1 METELEKAR
10 KEIEYYKKIAE
21 RTGNLYLRET
31 EELSKI
37 ITRLKQAE
45 ASLMKSE
52 RKLRNIIEHS
62 NELFYLH
69 DTDHNLTYVSPIS
82 MDFFG
87 YTPDET
93 KVKWMELMTSN
104 PINQAGFEIT
114 QKAIQTGEKQK
125 PYILEGRSKD
135 GKSILLEI
143 EESPILDENG
153 KTVLIAGA
161 ARDITDRKRA
171 EEEKEKLETQLRQSQ
186 KMEAVGTMAG
196 GIAHDF
202 NNILSIILGNT
213 ELAIRDVPE
222 WHPVKESLDEVRKAC
237 LRAKDVIRQ
246 LLSFGR
252 KSEMQLRP
260 LDISVILRE
269 SLKLIR
275 SSLPSYVEIQQNFDE
290 DIWTTLAD
298 PTQINQILIN
308 LSTNAADA
316 IENTGGILS
325 VSLENVEITRQD
337 PELNLEPGRYV
348 KIRISDTGVGISA
361 EDMER
366 IFDPYYTT
374 KNVGKG
380 TGMGL
385 AVVHSIVETHNGRI
399 NVSST
404 PGKGTTFEI
413 FLCSIDEAPI
423 AEAQEN
429 ETLLHG
435 SETILFVDDEESIV
449 KLNKAR
455 LERLGYQVIGTAD
468 PLEALELFRH
478 NSIQFDLVIS
488 DMTMPNMTGDR
499 LAGEMMKIRP
509 DIPIILCTGFS
520 GQISEELALEKGIRA
535 FVMKPLELKELVE
548 TVRNVVD
555 SRLSD
560 NQTLRD

>member
-37 ITRLKQAE
+37 ITRLKQTE
-45 ASLMKSE
+45 TSLMKSE
-52 RKLRNIIEHS
+52 QKLRNIIEHS

-69 DTDHNLTYVSPIS
+69 DTDHNLTYVSPQSI
-82 MDFFG
+82 DFFG

-135 GKSILLEI
+135 GKNILLEI
-143 EESPILDENG
+143 EESPIIDETG

-161 ARDITDRKRA
+161 ARNITDRKRA
-171 EEEKEKLETQLRQSQ
+171 EEDKEKLETQLRQSQ

-237 LRAKDVIRQ
+237 LRAKDIIRQ

-275 SSLPSYVEIQQNFDE
+275 SSLPSYVEIRQNFDE

-316 IENTGGILS
+316 IGNAGGILS
-325 VSLENVEITRQD
+325 VSLENVEIARLD

-348 KIRISDTGVGISA
+348 KIKISDTGIGISA

-435 SETILFVDDEESIV
+435 KETILFVDDEESIV
-449 KLNKAR
+449 KLNKVR

-478 NSIQFDLVIS
+478 NSIQFDLVIT

-499 LAGEMMKIRP
+499 LAAEIMKVRP
-509 DIPIILCTGFS
+509 HIPIILCTGFS
-520 GQISEELALEKGIRA
+520 GRISEEQALEKGIRA
-535 FVMKPLELKELVE
+535 FVMKPLELKDLAE
-548 TVRNVVD
+548 TVRNVLD
-555 SRLSD
+555 AGSF
-560 NQTLRD
+560 

>member
-37 ITRLKQAE
+37 ITRLKQTE
-45 ASLMKSE
+45 TSLTKSE
-52 RKLRNIIEHS
+52 QKLRNIIEHS
-62 NELFYLH
+62 NELYYLH
-69 DTDHNLTYVSPIS
+69 DTDHNVTYVSPQS
-82 MDFFG
+82 RDFFG
-87 YTPDET
+87 YTPDEM

-125 PYILEGRSKD
+125 PYILEGRRQD

-143 EESPILDENG
+143 EESPIIDENG

-161 ARDITDRKRA
+161 ARNITDRKRA
-171 EEEKEKLETQLRQSQ
+171 EEEKEKLEAQLRQSQ
-186 KMEAVGTMAG
+186 KMEAIGTMAG

-222 WHPVKESLDEVRKAC
+222 WHPVKESLDEVRQAC
-237 LRAKDVIRQ
+237 LRAKDVVRQ
-246 LLSFGR
+246 LLSFCR

-260 LDISVILRE
+260 IDISVILRE

-275 SSLPSYVEIQQNFDE
+275 STLPSNIEIRQDFDGG
-290 DIWTTLAD
+290 IWTILGD

-308 LSTNAADA
+308 LSANGSDA
-316 IENTGGILS
+316 IGSAGGILS
-325 VSLENVEITRQD
+325 VSLENVEIARQD

-348 KIRISDTGVGISA
+348 KISISDTGVGISA

-374 KNVGKG
+374 KKVGRG

-385 AVVHSIVETHNGRI
+385 AVVHGIVETHNGRI
-399 NVSST
+399 NVNST
-404 PGKGTTFEI
+404 PGKGTAFEI
-413 FLCSIDEAPI
+413 FFRSTDAAPVVEVP
-423 AEAQEN
+423 AN
-429 ETLLHG
+429 NTLPHG
-435 SETILFVDDEESIV
+435 GETILFVDDEKSIV

-468 PLEALELFRH
+468 PLKAIDLFRH
-478 NSIQFDLVIS
+478 KSIQFDLVIT
-488 DMTMPNMTGDR
+488 DMTMPNMMGDE
-499 LAGEMMKIRP
+499 LAAEMMKIRP

-520 GQISEELALEKGIRA
+520 GRISEEQALEKGIRA
-535 FVMKPLELKELVE
+535 FVMKPLELKDLAE
-548 TVRNVVD
+548 TIRNVLD
-555 SRLSD
+555 AGSF
-560 NQTLRD
+560 

>member
-1 METELEKAR
+1 METQLEKAR

-45 ASLMKSE
+45 TSLMKSE

-62 NELFYLH
+62 NELYYLH
-69 DTDHNLTYVSPIS
+69 DTDHNLTYVSPQS
-82 MDFFG
+82 TDFFG

-125 PYILEGRSKD
+125 PYILEGRRQD

-143 EESPILDENG
+143 EESPILDQNG

-161 ARDITDRKRA
+161 ARDVTDRKCA

-246 LLSFGR
+246 LLSFSR

-316 IENTGGILS
+316 IESAGGILS
-325 VSLENVEITRQD
+325 VSLENVEIARKD

-413 FLCSIDEAPI
+413 FLCSVDEAPI

-435 SETILFVDDEESIV
+435 RETILFVDDEESIV
-449 KLNKAR
+449 KLNRVR

-478 NSIQFDLVIS
+478 NSIQFDLVIT

-499 LAGEMMKIRP
+499 LAAEIMKIRP

-520 GQISEELALEKGIRA
+520 GRISEELALEKGIRA
-535 FVMKPLELKELVE
+535 FVVKPLEVKELVE
-548 TVRNVVD
+548 TVRNILD

>member
-69 DTDHNLTYVSPIS
+69 DTDHNLTYVSPQS

-143 EESPILDENG
+143 EESPILDQNG

-161 ARDITDRKRA
+161 ARNITDRKRA

-252 KSEMQLRP
+252 KSDMQLRP
-260 LDISVILRE
+260 LDIRVILRE

-275 SSLPSYVEIQQNFDE
+275 SSLPSCVEIQQNFDK

-308 LSTNAADA
+308 LSNNAADA
-316 IENTGGILS
+316 IESAGGILS
-325 VSLENVEITRQD
+325 VSLENVEIARQD

-413 FLCSIDEAPI
+413 FLCSVDEAPI

-435 SETILFVDDEESIV
+435 RETILFVDDEESIV
-449 KLNKAR
+449 KLNKVR

-478 NSIQFDLVIS
+478 NSIQFDLVIT

-499 LAGEMMKIRP
+499 LAAEIMKIRP

-520 GQISEELALEKGIRA
+520 GRISEEQALENGIRA
-535 FVMKPLELKELVE
+535 FVMKPLELKDLAE
-548 TVRNVVD
+548 TVRNVMD
-555 SRLSD
+555 AGSF
-560 NQTLRD
+560 

>member
-21 RTGNLYLRET
+21 KTGNLYLRET

-37 ITRLKQAE
+37 ITRLKQTE
-45 ASLMKSE
+45 ASLTKNE
-52 RKLRNIIEHS
+52 QKLRNIIEHS

-69 DTDHNLTYVSPIS
+69 DTDHNLTYVSPQS
-82 MDFFG
+82 RDFFG

-93 KVKWMELMTSN
+93 KVKWMKMMTSN

-114 QKAIQTGEKQK
+114 QKAIQTGEKQE
-125 PYILEGRSKD
+125 PYILEGRRKD
-135 GKSILLEI
+135 GKNILLEI
-143 EESPILDENG
+143 EESPIIDENG

-171 EEEKEKLETQLRQSQ
+171 EEEKEDLEAQLRQSQ

-246 LLSFGR
+246 LLSYSR
-252 KSEMQLRP
+252 KSEMQLKP
-260 LDISVILRE
+260 LDISVILKE
-269 SLKLIR
+269 SLKLVR
-275 SSLPSYVEIQQNFDE
+275 SSLPSNIKIQQTFDE
-290 DIWTTLAD
+290 NSWTTLGD

-316 IENTGGILS
+316 IGGASGTLGIS
-325 VSLENVEITRQD
+325 QENVEIAHQD
-337 PELNLEPGRYV
+337 SELNLETGRYV
-348 KIRISDTGVGISA
+348 KVTISDTGVGISA

-374 KNVGKG
+374 KKVGRG

-385 AVVHSIVETHNGRI
+385 AVVHGIVETHRGRI
-399 NVSST
+399 KVRSK
-404 PGKGTTFEI
+404 PGKGTAFQI
-413 FLCSIDEAPI
+413 FFPAIDASPVVNVR
-423 AEAQEN
+423 EN

-435 SETILFVDDEESIV
+435 KETILFVDDEKSIV
-449 KLNKAR
+449 KLNQAR
-455 LERLGYQVIGTAD
+455 LKRLGYQVIGTAD
-468 PLEALELFRH
+468 PLEALEMFR
-478 NSIQFDLVIS
+478 SRPIQFDLVIT
-488 DMTMPNMTGDR
+488 DMTMPKMMGDE
-499 LAGEMMKIRP
+499 LAAEMIKIRP

-520 GQISEELALEKGIRA
+520 GRISEEQALEKGIRA
-535 FVMKPLELKELVE
+535 FVMKPLEVKEMAE
-548 TVRNVVD
+548 AVRNVLD
-555 SRLSD
+555 SGLFENRV
-560 NQTLRD
+560 LRD